1 MEVVS
6 SEGHTPL
13 FLHDDGGLE
22 MTEAVIISAVIA
34 VVASVASTVI
44 YWQRFKS
51 KLSLV
56 RRLIDSID
64 DAVKDDKV
72 TDEEFERIWDTARQI
87 IARETGKMEAK

>member
-1 MEVVS
+1 
-6 SEGHTPL
+6 
-13 FLHDDGGLE
+13 